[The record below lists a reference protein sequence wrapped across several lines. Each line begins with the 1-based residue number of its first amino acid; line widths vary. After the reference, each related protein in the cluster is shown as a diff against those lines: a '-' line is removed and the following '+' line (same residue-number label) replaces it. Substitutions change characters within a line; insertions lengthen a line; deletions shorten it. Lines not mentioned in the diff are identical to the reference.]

1 MALAQ
6 DAGPAAPTV
15 LVSARCWKCKVAT
28 RNDQWRL
35 FHASLAAWQTDGRR
49 SSKRSHEVTDNGV
62 GRVSAEPPPTAVCRN
77 SIELES

>member
-15 LVSARCWKCKVAT
+15 LVSPRCWKSKVVT
-28 RNDQWRL
+28 RNDKWRPIP
-35 FHASLAAWQTDGRR
+35 HGRR
-49 SSKRSHEVTDNGV
+49 SSKRSHTVTDNGV
-62 GRVSAEPPPTAVCRN
+62 GRVSAEPPPTAACRT